1 MRRALVTCGGSIAF
15 HAAFVALAV
24 LVAASKHE
32 PRSVAVAAPANPI
45 DVWSGVTAAIGGE
58 RLVDVNVDALGGQPG
73 PAGQAAPPSPPAA
86 PAPPPPPPAPPIA
99 AAPAPIPAVE
109 KPAPAVEKPA
119 LADDPAGLEPRPKPR
134 TRKPKPVA
142 VAVDPAASSSAVDP
156 ALADENPARPA
167 PPASPRPAKRRAGG
181 GASGDGG
188 DGAKTGPFGA
198 EGPSA
203 VRSLGRAFTRAI
215 PAACQADPGW
225 GALPAGDAGAI
236 EIAVTI
242 DETGHIAGYRP
253 LGKDP
258 PKQLLALVKR
268 TIALLD
274 AGTFELKGNVGAGVE
289 VLRIQAGVS
298 DLEAAEVGGTA
309 ALSFGEGKAAFTQES
324 GRHVEVTLRVVKVD
338 VPTTAEP

>member
-24 LVAASKHE
+24 LVAALRRE
-32 PRSVAVAAPANPI
+32 PRSTPMPAPADPI

-58 RLVDVNVDALGGQPG
+58 RLVDVNVDALGGQPA
-73 PAGQAAPPSPPAA
+73 PAGQAAPASPPAA
-86 PAPPPPPPAPPIA
+86 PAPPPIAAPPT
-99 AAPAPIPAVE
+99 PAVE
-109 KPAPAVEKPA
+109 KPAPAPAPAVEKPA
-119 LADDPAGLEPRPKPR
+119 LGDDPAGLEPRPKPR
-134 TRKPKPVA
+134 ARKPRPI
-142 VAVDPAASSSAVDP
+142 AVDPAASSSAEDP
-156 ALADENPARPA
+156 ASPDEKPARPA
-167 PPASPRPAKRRAGG
+167 PPASPRATKRRAGG
-181 GASGDGG
+181 GEASGESG

-225 GALPAGDAGAI
+225 GTLPAGNAGAI
-236 EIAVTI
+236 EIAITI
-242 DETGHIAGYRP
+242 DEAGHITGYKP
-253 LGKDP
+253 LASDP

-268 TIALLD
+268 TMALLD
-274 AGTFELKGNVGAGVE
+274 AGTFALKGNVSAGVE

-324 GRHVEVTLRVVKVD
+324 GRHVEVTLRVMKVD
-338 VPTTAEP
+338 VPTAEP